1 MGLYLL
7 ARLIRFDYPF
17 VRSISSLLPM
27 KRILLSPMPWVML
40 VLGVILVASYFHDD
54 RGKKSDN
61 FRVWSLEQSPEGNV
75 DYALLRAFVSPQGMY
90 SVALEGGRQPI
101 FAYEVPSVTLGS
113 ASDCPLQILL
123 LADWDAQTT
132 RSLFQQIE
140 KLYHTDPSLP
150 PLKLSF
156 LPSRTG
162 SASGHFMEWIM
173 AVHFVANDV
182 KTMPAFLH
190 QISAGDIAADKDSIQ
205 KRLEEIEPLIVER
218 IDPFLQSRREIVE
231 KAYRIAQAQLR
242 LNEKALQCT
251 ETTQLVSMK
260 QILTGSPSEEH
271 IKVFLLHAKTQQD
284 SFLAS
289 PTGIIPLEP
298 KRPR

>member
-1 MGLYLL
+1 
-7 ARLIRFDYPF
+7 
-17 VRSISSLLPM
+17 M
-27 KRILLSPMPWVML
+27 KRILLSPMPWA
-40 VLGVILVASYFHDD
+40 VLALIAFWAVSYFQHRKENHTDH
-54 RGKKSDN
+54 
-61 FRVWSLEQSPEGNV
+61 FRVWSLESSPDQEA

-90 SVALEGGRQPI
+90 SVALEGGRHPI
-101 FAYEVPSVTLGS
+101 FAYEVPSVTLGP

-123 LADWDAQTT
+123 LADWDAQAT

-156 LPSRTG
+156 LSSRTG

-173 AVHFVANDV
+173 AVHFVANDE

-190 QISAGDIAADKDSIQ
+190 LISAGEIPAEKEAIQ
-205 KRLEEIEPLIVER
+205 KRLEIIEPEIVSR
-218 IDPFLQSRREIVE
+218 VDSFLQSRKEIVE
-231 KAYRIAQAQLR
+231 KAYRIAQAQIR
-242 LNEKALQCT
+242 LNEKSLQCM

-260 QILTGSPSEEH
+260 QILTGSPGEDH
-271 IKVFLLHAKTQQD
+271 LKAFLLHAKVQQD

-289 PTGIIPLEP
+289 PTGQIPLEP